1 AAPEDEGRVG
11 QIDRREAQHR
21 RCPGGLLDAQ
31 AQQLDAGPAAGAA
44 ARIAAGSD
52 QCGGGHGH
60 SSWSERLPAPSSR
73 SEGGSRS
80 ARTEG
85 SSNIVEDS
93 AVISPVIVDG
103 SITGAPRRRRTR
115 PDPREIRRRRIVVNG
130 EEIAGV

>member
-1 AAPEDEGRVG
+1 SEHSDEHATWCV
-11 QIDRREAQHR
+11 
-21 RCPGGLLDAQ
+21 
-31 AQQLDAGPAAGAA
+31 
-44 ARIAAGSD
+44 ARNVAGSYD
-52 QCGGGHGH
+52 CGGGQCH
-60 SSWSERLPAPSSR
+60 SSWSDRLPAPSSR
-73 SEGGSRS
+73 SECGSRA
-80 ARTEG
+80 ARNEG